1 MGSGV
6 RTYLILEGPILG
18 ESKLKETKTGQPVCN
33 LGFPLDTSEQ
43 AGMEHKDYWLQSIS
57 FGGLADIIGKLPKG
71 TQVHLEGHLNANRW
85 LGDGGVEKAT
95 AHFIVEKGGEL
106 QALGQPVIFWVIPKK
121 KKEDKQAVK
130 TPAMTQQEKLKE
142 ARRYLAEYDQG
153 GGMRNIPI
161 PDDDTNT
168 GSKEA
173 AGPGVASP

>member
-18 ESKLKETKTGQPVCN
+18 EPKVKETKTGQSVCN
-33 LGFPLDTSEQ
+33 LGFPLDTTEQ

-57 FGGLADIIGKLPKG
+57 FGGLAEIIGKLPKG

-106 QALGQPVIFWVIPKK
+106 QALGQPVVLWVIPKK

-130 TPAMTQQEKLKE
+130 APASVMPPVEVQSVQKTLEE
-142 ARRYLAEYDQG
+142 ARRYLAEHDVNAQH
-153 GGMRNIPI
+153 
-161 PDDDTNT
+161 DA
-168 GSKEA
+168 SKEA